1 MTATLRA
8 LLAATVLMASP
19 LSCKSKPQSSSGSA
33 SASTQPSSAAR
44 ARPSAGPSPHA
55 TTHESGAPQVV
66 GCRVIEVSGA
76 IEGAGRPLRTG
87 AWLDGTSWLSLPKDG
102 KVVVKHP
109 TSARELSVSGPGLV
123 RLCAAGEEQVVLARG
138 ALRATAGPGA
148 RPGAQ
153 VLVFTPVGAVRYG
166 DADLSARVT
175 ERSVNIQVF
184 AGDAWVEPLFGATRQ
199 GPEHVL
205 ARVKSALKAPAAP
218 APERAVTACR
228 EAAQA
233 AASAAE
239 AVLTPGQAG
248 VSLGQRAAN
257 QLKARQTARALCG
270 SALAVLGNAPNAASA
285 RALENGIREAD
296 ALWQKVPIGP
306 AGPAKP

>member
-1 MTATLRA
+1 MTSTFRT
-8 LLAATVLMASP
+8 LLAATVLVASLP
-19 LSCKSKPQSSSGSA
+19 GCKSKPQNASGSA
-33 SASTQPSSAAR
+33 SASAQPSRAAAARLSAA
-44 ARPSAGPSPHA
+44 PSPHPA
-55 TTHESGAPQVV
+55 THASEAPQVL

-76 IEGAGRPLRTG
+76 IESAGRPLRTG
-87 AWLDGTSWLSLPKDG
+87 AWLDGASWLILPKDG

-123 RLCAAGEEQVVLARG
+123 RLCAAGDEQVVLARG

-153 VLVFTPVGAVRYG
+153 VLVFTPVGVVRYG
-166 DADLSARVT
+166 DADLAARVT

-184 AGDAWVEPLFGATRQ
+184 AGDAWVEPLFGATRR
-199 GPEHVL
+199 GPDHVL
-205 ARVKSALKAPAAP
+205 ARVQSSLTAAAAP

-228 EAAQA
+228 EASQA
-233 AASAAE
+233 AASAAA

-248 VSLGQRAAN
+248 ASLGQRAAS

-270 SALAVLGNAPNAASA
+270 SALAVLGNAPNSASA
-285 RALENGIREAD
+285 RALEIGIKEAD
-296 ALWQKVPIGP
+296 ALWQKVPSGP